1 MNDSGFLYAALTD
14 LASLSVFSGIRKH
27 SLIRAFEKLLG
38 TSLKTGVSGD
48 AAVPLKLIRRWS
60 GFVHTLIRYPD
71 NPSFSGML
79 RFLTAAADN
88 PFTRA
93 AERGKVPPPLALLA
107 QEDLSRLGRIAG
119 FDFSALGE
127 CMAGD
132 IFREPGAGY
141 AAAEGRTNAGT
152 VGPDWAAIREL
163 FPPNADWGRAAG
175 PFADY
180 IRAHGAG
187 KLGLYSAF
195 RWASALKPVPGSDPV
210 RLGDLAEYAE
220 QRSVVVANTLR
231 FLEGKPAN
239 NLLLYGD
246 RGTGKS
252 ATVKA
257 VCNEYASRGLRLVE
271 VGKEDLPQFPRILR
285 ILSRRALRFIIF
297 IDDLSFESVND
308 SFTALKALLEGGV
321 EAKPANIA
329 IYATSNR
336 RHLVKENFA
345 DRPNMA
351 GEVRS
356 FDTMQEQFSL
366 ADRFGLTVIFSAP
379 AQEEYLRIAEF
390 IAEKRGL
397 LPEGGAEEE
406 RRLFRENAVRW
417 ERWFNGRSPRTAVQ
431 YVDWA
436 AGGADFPWEQRS
448 PALQGPSG
456 GP

>member
-1 MNDSGFLYAALTD
+1 MDDGSSSYAALAD

-27 SLIRAFEKLLG
+27 PLIRAFEKLLKA
-38 TSLKTGVSGD
+38 SLKAGVPGD
-48 AAVPLKLIRRWS
+48 AAASLSLIRRWS
-60 GFVHTLIRYPD
+60 GFVHALIRYPHS
-71 NPSFSGML
+71 PSFSGML
-79 RFLTAAADN
+79 RLLTAAADN

-93 AERGKVPPPLALLA
+93 AERGDIPPLLAALA
-107 QEDLSRLGRIAG
+107 QNDLSRLGRIAA

-127 CMAGD
+127 RIAGN
-132 IFREPGAGY
+132 ISWERGARCL
-141 AAAEGRTNAGT
+141 AAEGRTIAGAA
-152 VGPDWAAIREL
+152 GPDHGVIREL
-163 FPPNADWGRAAG
+163 FPQNADWGRAAG

-187 KLGLYSAF
+187 KLGRYTAF
-195 RWASALKPVPGSDPV
+195 RWASVLKPVPGSDPV
-210 RLGDLAEYAE
+210 RLGDLAEYTE

-271 VGKEDLPQFPRILR
+271 VGKEDLLQFPRILKV
-285 ILSRRALRFIIF
+285 LSRRALRFIIF

-321 EAKPANIA
+321 EARPANIA

-345 DRPNMA
+345 DRPNMGS

-356 FDTMQEQFSL
+356 FDAMQEQFSL

-397 LPEGGAEEE
+397 LPAGGAEAE
-406 RRLFRENAVRW
+406 RQLFRENAVRW

-436 AGGADFPWEQRS
+436 AGGADFPWE
-448 PALQGPSG
+448 
-456 GP
+456 

>member
-1 MNDSGFLYAALTD
+1 MSEPRSSYAALAD

-27 SLIRAFEKLLG
+27 PVMGAFEKLLRA
-38 TSLKTGVSGD
+38 SLRTGVSGD
-48 AAVPLKLIRRWS
+48 AAAPLKLIRRWG
-60 GFVHTLIRYPD
+60 GFVHALIRYQD
-71 NPSFSGML
+71 TPSFSGMI

-88 PFTRA
+88 SFTRA
-93 AERGKVPPPLALLA
+93 AERGKVPPLLA
-107 QEDLSRLGRIAG
+107 ALAQNDLSRLGRIAA

-127 CMAGD
+127 YLAGG
-132 IFREPGAGY
+132 ISWEHGAGCI
-141 AAAEGRTNAGT
+141 AAEGRAIAGAE
-152 VGPDWAAIREL
+152 GPDHAAIREL
-163 FPPNADWGRAAG
+163 FPPNTDWGRALG
-175 PFADY
+175 PLVDH
-180 IRAHGAG
+180 IRSRGAG
-187 KLGLYSAF
+187 KLGLYTAF
-195 RWASALKPVPGSDPV
+195 RWASALKPVPDPDPV
-210 RLGDLAEYAE
+210 RLGDLVEYGE

-257 VCNEYASRGLRLVE
+257 VCNEYACRGLRLVE
-271 VGKEDLPQFPRILR
+271 VGKEDMPQFPRILKT
-285 ILSRRALRFIIF
+285 LSRRALRFIIF

-308 SFTALKALLEGGV
+308 SFTALKALLEGRV
-321 EAKPANIA
+321 ETRPANIA

-345 DRPNMA
+345 DRPNMGS

-356 FDTMQEQFSL
+356 FDAMQEQFSL

-390 IAEKRGL
+390 LGEKRGL
-397 LPEGGAEEE
+397 LPESGAEAE

-436 AGGADFPWEQRS
+436 AGGADFPWE
-448 PALQGPSG
+448 
-456 GP
+456 